1 MKEDEPIDLNQE
13 RKLNHLLD
21 QQIAGLATE
30 ESTSRDLWM
39 GVESKITDVE
49 SKSSSTEHKKNRW
62 ASWAIAASL
71 VISLGSL
78 GMSWNN
84 LRQAESIYA
93 QIEIQKSTQQ
103 QSYRSSVQYQVE
115 LMEQEFKLA
124 KVGLMSQISMNRDNI
139 DKPLLAEIERDL
151 SVINKAAE
159 LLKSAIEKQP
169 ENTEYPKL
177 LRATYQ
183 QELTVLTQLAKLD
196 NSI

>member
-1 MKEDEPIDLNQE
+1 MKKDEPINLNQE
-13 RKLNHLLD
+13 RKLNQLLD

-30 ESTSRDLWM
+30 EATSRDLWM
-39 GVESKITDVE
+39 DIESKITAAKPKAS
-49 SKSSSTEHKKNRW
+49 SKEHKNNRW

-78 GMSWNN
+78 GLSWNN

-103 QSYRSSVQYQVE
+103 QNYRNSVHYQIE
-115 LMEQEFKLA
+115 MMEQEFKLA
-124 KVGLMSQISMNRDNI
+124 KVGLMSQISMNRNNI
-139 DKPLLAEIERDL
+139 DKPLLSEIERDL

-183 QELTVLTQLAKLD
+183 QELVVLTQLAKLD